1 MICRLRGAEPIGSAP
16 AFGYRRNRARIY
28 SGQMK
33 NDSEQ
38 PEFLIGAFL
47 PIGLGIAAVVC
58 AIIML
63 TMPLGP
69 WRVVMF
75 ILTILLVSAASAI
88 LGAIWV
94 SRRQRH

>member
-1 MICRLRGAEPIGSAP
+1 MIAGCGGLNRLVQPP